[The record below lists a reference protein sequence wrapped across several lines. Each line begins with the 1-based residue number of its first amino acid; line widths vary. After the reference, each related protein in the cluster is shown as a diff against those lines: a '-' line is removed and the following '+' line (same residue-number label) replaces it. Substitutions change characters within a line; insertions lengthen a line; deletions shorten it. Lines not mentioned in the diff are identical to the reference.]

1 MPEVRSCV
9 VLWFGSRGQLYERTE
24 MIFADDGTLIGCST
38 APATTPEQSLL
49 LGPVPGRPAIQL
61 FGAATEQQLQLFSQ
75 RPGTPGGLSGQA
87 QPSSN
92 PPSSS

>member
-9 VLWFGSRGQLYERTE
+9 VLWFDSLGQLYERTE
-24 MIFADDGTLIGCST
+24 MIFADDGTLTGCST
-38 APATTPEQSLL
+38 APATTPERSLL

-75 RPGTPGGLSGQA
+75 RPGTPGGLSSRRDA
-87 QPSSN
+87 SPKVSDYY
-92 PPSSS
+92 

>member
-9 VLWFGSRGQLYERTE
+9 VLWFASDGQLYERTE

-38 APATTPEQSLL
+38 APATVLEPSLL
-49 LGPVPGRPAIQL
+49 LGPVPGRPAPQL
-61 FGAATEQQLQLFSQ
+61 FGPATDEQLPLFSQ
-75 RPGTPGGLSGQA
+75 GPGTPGGLSGQA
-87 QPSSN
+87 RPSSN